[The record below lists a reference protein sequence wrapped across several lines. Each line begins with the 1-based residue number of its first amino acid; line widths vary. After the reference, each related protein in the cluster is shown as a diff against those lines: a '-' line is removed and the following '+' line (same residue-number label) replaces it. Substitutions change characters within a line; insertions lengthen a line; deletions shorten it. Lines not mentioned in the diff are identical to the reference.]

1 MKFNKVKEEFKKLKE
16 ENQRLEEII
25 RSLIMEKDEKEII
38 KKIERLRKL
47 ENG

>member
-1 MKFNKVKEEFKKLKE
+1 MTNFKKLKE
-16 ENQRLEEII
+16 ENQRLKEII
-25 RSLIMEKDEKEII
+25 RGLIMEKDEKEII

>member
-1 MKFNKVKEEFKKLKE
+1 MTNFKKLKE
-16 ENQRLEEII
+16 ENQKLKEII
-25 RSLIMEKDEKEII
+25 RGLIMEKDKEEII